1 MNKPLIG
8 ISCSYNPK
16 ESNGFHSYVQQLN
29 DSYITAVKESGGIPI
44 IIPNCLKEADYEE
57 ICDHFDGFLFSGGGD
72 VDPVIYGKQNNGLAG
87 GISAERDECEL
98 ALLRYLLNETD
109 KPIFAVCRGVQILNV
124 AMGGTLIIDLMS
136 EGKNNHS
143 FIDHPRDVFTHEI
156 EVSDHTKLKSIL
168 QDENHVNSFHHQALD
183 EVGDGLI
190 VTAYSSDD
198 HVIEA
203 VEVPGERFILGVQWH
218 PEELIAH
225 PGHKR
230 LFESF
235 VSSCCHKR

>member
-8 ISCSYNPK
+8 ISCSYNPR
-16 ESNGFHSYVQQLN
+16 ESYGFHSYVQQLN
-29 DSYITAVKESGGIPI
+29 DSYIRAVKESGGIPV
-44 IIPNCLKEADYEE
+44 IIPNGLKETDYHEL
-57 ICDHFDGFLFSGGGD
+57 CDRLDGFLFSGGGD
-72 VDPVIYGKQNNGLAG
+72 VDPLIYGKENDGKAD

-98 ALLRYLLNETD
+98 TLLRYLLNETE
-109 KPIFAVCRGVQILNV
+109 KPIFAVCRGLQILNV
-124 AMGGTLIIDLMS
+124 AMSGTLIIDLMG
-136 EGKNNHS
+136 EGKNDHS
-143 FIDHPRDVFTHEI
+143 LVYHPRNVFTHEI
-156 EVSDHTKLKSIL
+156 EVEENTKLKAIL
-168 QDENHVNSFHHQALD
+168 QDENRVNSFHHQALD
-183 EVGDGLI
+183 QAADGLI
-190 VTAYSSDD
+190 VTAYSSKD

-235 VSSCCHKR
+235 IASCCR